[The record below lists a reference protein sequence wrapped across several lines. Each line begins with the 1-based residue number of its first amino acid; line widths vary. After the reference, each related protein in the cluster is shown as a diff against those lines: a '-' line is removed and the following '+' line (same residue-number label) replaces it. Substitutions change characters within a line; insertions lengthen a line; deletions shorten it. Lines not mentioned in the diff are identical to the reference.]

1 MPSVSMLG
9 QIAEDAPTYLL
20 VAVRCFALVMT
31 MPFFAARTFPRIVKV
46 AFAGYIAFLMF
57 PHVDFSSYVRFFEP
71 NGGISLSFILLL
83 VGEGAIGVILGLFVA
98 ILFAAFS
105 SAGQFFSFQMGFS
118 ASEVYDALS
127 QVENPLMG
135 QFFNLIAMLVF
146 LHNDWAQLI
155 FSHGLESSFDSLNAL
170 SLVASREKIVQFLL
184 AGLTRLFADAFLIAL
199 PLVGTLMLV
208 SITMGI
214 LSKAAPQMNLLSE
227 GFPVMIL
234 LSFLTI
240 WTLLGD
246 SNFGFI
252 RFFEQSFLSGLR
264 SLGRLFAASRGGA

>member
-1 MPSVSMLG
+1 MPALSIVEQAARS
-9 QIAEDAPTYLL
+9 APTYLL

-31 MPFFAARTFPRIVKV
+31 MPFFAAKTFPRIVKV
-46 AFAGYIAFLMF
+46 AFAGYLAFLVF
-57 PHVDFSSYVRFFEP
+57 PRVDFSAYAPFVSQSGEF
-71 NGGISLSFILLL
+71 SMSFVLIL
-83 VGEGAIGVILGLFVA
+83 VGEGVIGVILGLFVG

-135 QFFNLIAMLVF
+135 QFFNLVAMLVF
-146 LHNDWAQLI
+146 LQNDWAQMV
-155 FSHGLESSFDSLNAL
+155 FSRGLEESFGSLNAL
-170 SLVASREKIVQFLL
+170 VLVAERRRVVLFLL
-184 AGLTRLFADAFLIAL
+184 GGLTRLFADAFLIAL
-199 PLVGTLMLV
+199 PLVGTLLLV
-208 SITMGI
+208 SVTMGV

-240 WTLLGD
+240 WTLMGD
-246 SNFGFI
+246 FI
-252 RFFEQSFLSGLR
+252 AFFDKSFLTGFR
-264 SLGRLFAASRGGA
+264 EVGRLFAQVGGGS